1 MNHSE
6 LCATASTSP
15 FSPICVPGIYFSFS
29 FSYYSY
35 ILILIIFF
43 HCHFSFHF
51 PLFRFLF
58 SGRPKRTTDSVCPLR
73 RRPTPG
79 WEGPPPPKRSFPT
92 PEQPLGR
99 SARRAVSVLRF
110 CWRSAVQWTS
120 GLELGVGG
128 FCLLGEPALGS
139 NFSQWK
145 ASCEAGSNLTFMN
158 DTCLHGHR
166 GVP

>member
-1 MNHSE
+1 MQ
-6 LCATASTSP
+6 LPRPPRFPP
-15 FSPICVPGIYFSFS
+15 FVFRGFI
-29 FSYYSY
+29 
-35 ILILIIFF
+35 
-43 HCHFSFHF
+43 FHF
-51 PLFRFLF
+51 HFHIIHIFLF
-58 SGRPKRTTDSVCPLR
+58 LLYSFIVIFHFISLSFVFCFLGVPSEPQIQSVHCVGVPRLDGRD
-73 RRPTPG
+73 
-79 WEGPPPPKRSFPT
+79 PPPPKRSFPT